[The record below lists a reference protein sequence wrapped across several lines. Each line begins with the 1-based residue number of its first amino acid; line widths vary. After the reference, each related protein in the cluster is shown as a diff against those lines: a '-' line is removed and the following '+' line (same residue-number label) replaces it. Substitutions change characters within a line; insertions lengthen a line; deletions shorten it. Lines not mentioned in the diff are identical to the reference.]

1 MSRVLVTR
9 PEPEASAWVR
19 ALQQAGHSAEAC
31 PLIEIAFLPATPLPL
46 PDAQALMFVSPQAV
60 AAWWAQGRA
69 VVPGQRCWAPGPG
82 TARALRARGVP
93 DAQIDQPPATAPQ
106 FDSEALWAVVQPQVG
121 PGHRLLIVR
130 GDSGPAETP
139 ASTPA
144 TAGQGR
150 EWLAQRCRAAGGE
163 VQALA
168 VYRRCAPTWSPAQRQ
183 RALAASHGD
192 SRWLFSSSEALAH
205 LQQLCPGHDWSA
217 ARALVTHPRI
227 AANARAMGFGE
238 IITTRPALDDVV
250 QALSSLP

>member
-19 ALQQAGHSAEAC
+19 ALTQASQLAEAC
-31 PLIEIAFLPATPLPL
+31 PLIDIAFLPAAPLPL
-46 PDAQALMFVSPQAV
+46 SGAQALMFVSPQAV
-60 AAWWAQGRA
+60 AAWWAQGRSLA
-69 VVPGQRCWAPGPG
+69 PGQRCWAPGPG
-82 TARALRARGVP
+82 TARALRERGVP
-93 DAQIDQPPATAPQ
+93 EASIDQPAATAPQ
-106 FDSEALWAVVQPQVG
+106 FDSEALWTVVQPQVK

-130 GDSGPAETP
+130 G
-139 ASTPA
+139 ASA
-144 TAGQGR
+144 TVAPSEAGQGR
-150 EWLAQRCRAAGGE
+150 EWLAQRCQAAGGQ

-168 VYRRCAPTWSPAQRQ
+168 VYRRCAPAWSPAQRQ
-183 RALAASHGD
+183 RVLAASDDG
-192 SRWLFSSSEALAH
+192 SCWLFSSSEALAH
-205 LQQLCPGHDWSA
+205 LQQLCPHHDWSA